1 MRNLS
6 LIIIV
11 VVISAICNSCG
22 DSSTTPPK
30 PENGNG
36 NINNMDL
43 VYDIVKKSQISYI
56 KSLQLPSGA
65 ITDNTQSNSKI
76 CGYFANFACIALLK
90 NPSTENTDV
99 VKKYMQWYMGKLNG
113 EVNTIQG
120 GSEIV
125 GSIYDYYAPNETTQG
140 NYDSVDSYAAT
151 FLMLAQ
157 EFAMLSA
164 ENKSWLMQ
172 YITKL
177 NLVAKALETCL
188 DTEENS
194 IPTTFSNDDDD
205 YLSIAS
211 YVYPAKYLM
220 DNSEVNRGLKSAKW
234 LHDEGL
240 LTTTSNYN
248 MLVNKNT
255 NSIESEF
262 WQSTMYNWID
272 NKDNEDVLT
281 SSWDKF
287 YADATSQLYPAI
299 FEVIDPYSSRA
310 NKLYTEFNKNYPN
323 WSLGILP
330 SSSHAWAILS
340 FAAANIN
347 DKARVEEYMK
357 HIYSFNSV
365 NKQKDHWYS
374 FESAFVLLAIDK
386 IKKSSSA
393 TPYIPLN

>member
-1 MRNLS
+1 
-6 LIIIV
+6 
-11 VVISAICNSCG
+11 
-22 DSSTTPPK
+22 
-30 PENGNG
+30 
-36 NINNMDL
+36 
-43 VYDIVKKSQISYI
+43 
-56 KSLQLPSGA
+56 
-65 ITDNTQSNSKI
+65 
-76 CGYFANFACIALLK
+76 
-90 NPSTENTDV
+90 
-99 VKKYMQWYMGKLNG
+99 MGKLNG

-386 IKKSSSA
+386 IKRSSSA